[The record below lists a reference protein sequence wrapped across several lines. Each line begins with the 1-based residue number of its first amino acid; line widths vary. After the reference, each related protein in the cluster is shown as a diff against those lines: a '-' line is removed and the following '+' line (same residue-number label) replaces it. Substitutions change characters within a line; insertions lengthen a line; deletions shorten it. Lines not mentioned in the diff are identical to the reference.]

1 MDGVSVPHE
10 PPPTMLSMSTIDLVT
25 PFGMAGLAIAS
36 VGLWTVRVAL
46 AARARRA
53 AGAVVAA
60 VEALVFTLAFTRLAS
75 DLDSPA
81 RVGGYAV
88 GVAIGTLLGLSIDER
103 MSGGQSE
110 VRVAVN
116 GLQPAL
122 VQSLR
127 QQGWPATSLTAD
139 GPSGPVTL
147 VFVAADDARMPS
159 LLQELGRVAPEAFWT
174 IHRLGKVHASPLPQG
189 LFQVRPERI
198 RKVGLHGS
206 R

>member
-1 MDGVSVPHE
+1 MGGVSVAHVPT
-10 PPPTMLSMSTIDLVT
+10 PTMWSMSTTDLVT

-127 QQGWPATSLTAD
+127 RQGWPATSLTAD

-159 LLQELGRVAPEAFWT
+159 LIQELRRVAPEAFWT
-174 IHRLGKVHASPLPQG
+174 VHRLGKVHASPLPQG
-189 LFQVRPERI
+189 FVQVRR
-198 RKVGLHGS
+198 
-206 R
+206 